1 MIFSDDY
8 GSLTPN
14 EGLERLNVHYGDF
27 NIFCSGFPN
36 AMKNSA
42 RDGIISAILMM
53 NDKMLRDQLS
63 LCSEK
68 QGSKRDPLS
77 GEEPGKIF
85 NEFPASHFRNLS
97 NEYNACDTTALF
109 LIGHEVYQ
117 KLSGDTYFAEKYKDS
132 IDKAIGLIKEHL
144 KSHSFIED
152 PSFCGGNHFALK
164 VTYWKDSDLPGRE
177 SGEPIYPVSY
187 SLPHIQNM
195 RALKSASFLL
205 KDNSLSS
212 TIELM
217 KDYLINYLFSR
228 NTGQLCLA
236 IDKSGPIKI
245 TSSDILHSLFYLDE
259 GDITPEHIESI
270 INSSASLET
279 EIGYRSLPADC
290 EDQSTDQHNLKSILP
305 IEQALINIG
314 AKKHRRWVEKAGL
327 TSLVKGLKR
336 IEKVSSL
343 IDDKLISVP
352 ERFVIDDDNIKKTGC
367 DPYLLTIATKKYFS
381 SKPDKLL
388 DILSK

>member
-8 GSLTPN
+8 GSLTPD
-14 EGLERLNVHYGDF
+14 EGLVRLNVHYGDF
-27 NIFCSGFPN
+27 NIFCSGFPS

-42 RDGIISAILMM
+42 RDGILSAILMM
-53 NDKMLRDQLS
+53 DEKMLKDQLS
-63 LCSEK
+63 LCAEK
-68 QGSKRDPLS
+68 QGLKRNPLS

-85 NEFPASHFRNLS
+85 NEFPASHYRGLS

-109 LIGHEVYQ
+109 LIGHEIYQ
-117 KLSGDTYFAEKYKDS
+117 RLSGDKYFADRYKDN
-132 IDKAIGLIKEHL
+132 IAKAVGFIMSHL
-144 KSHSFIED
+144 KGYSFVED

-164 VTYWKDSDLPGRE
+164 VTYWKDSELPGRKN
-177 SGEPIYPVSY
+177 GEPVYPVSY

-205 KDNSLSS
+205 GDNSL
-212 TIELM
+212 TPAIELM

-236 IDKSGPIKI
+236 IDSDGPIKVI
-245 TSSDILHSLFYLDE
+245 SSDILHSLFFLDE

-270 INSSASLET
+270 ISSSFALET
-279 EIGYRSLPADC
+279 DAGYRSFALDC
-290 EDQSTDQHNLKSILP
+290 AKQSGQLYHLKSIIP

-314 AKKHRRWVEKAGL
+314 AKKHRKWVEKAGL
-327 TSLVKGLKR
+327 SSLAKGLKR

-343 IDDKLISVP
+343 IDSKLVSVP
-352 ERFVIDDDNIKKTGC
+352 ERFVIDNDEIKKDGC
-367 DPYLLTIATKKYFS
+367 DPYLLTIATKKYFG
-381 SKPDKLL
+381 SKADKLV
-388 DILSK
+388 DIISV